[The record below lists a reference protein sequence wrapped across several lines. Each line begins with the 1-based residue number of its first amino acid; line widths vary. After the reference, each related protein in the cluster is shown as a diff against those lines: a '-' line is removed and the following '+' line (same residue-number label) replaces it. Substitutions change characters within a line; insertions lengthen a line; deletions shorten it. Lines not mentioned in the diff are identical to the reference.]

1 MEIRLSHA
9 LMALGALVAV
19 ALFAVLGSSGIT
31 SAQPP
36 TPTATVTL
44 PTPAPSPT

>member
-1 MEIRLSHA
+1 MKRKARSSLT
-9 LMALGALVAV
+9 MGALVV
-19 ALFAVLGSSGIT
+19 IVLFGVLGASVIT